1 MKKLITY
8 KLKNKLRGRKIE
20 KKKKLIAVKD
30 IMLFTVSDAMLR
42 IGQYYNEEVNYVQAK
57 K

>member
-20 KKKKLIAVKD
+20 KKKLIAVKD